1 VSAELPASVVVI
13 FTGVLFGVEV
23 RSSAAKDSKST
34 RMVSEHNL
42 RLLGCAK
49 MLFGTVWIE
58 FRF

>member
-1 VSAELPASVVVI
+1 MI

-42 RLLGCAK
+42 RLLGCAIE
-49 MLFGTVWIE
+49 LFGTVWIV